1 MRFYTSL
8 ALGLLAAFAGS
19 GCSSDDAQG
28 EAPPPFSTG
37 LPQQPAAPGSGG
49 NGGGG
54 TDVSGVAGAPPVAG
68 AGGTGSS
75 EPVPTTVVPSDPPP
89 GSGGTGSTPS
99 GTGGTGTGA
108 GGTASEEPP
117 PAEARTLVF
126 LLFGQSNMWGVPN
139 PTQEDMATNPRIEV
153 LVVQACNGRQVN
165 QWIPAQPPLHGCV
178 GQIGT
183 GTQGPGLGPGDY
195 FAKTVAEAFPEDTI
209 LLVPA
214 AVPGVSIDTFQR
226 GQGNYNTLVARAR
239 LAQERG
245 TIAGMI
251 FHQGET
257 DNNQANWPQRVQ
269 SAVNALRED
278 LGTGEVPLIVGE
290 LMPGGP
296 YAAHNT
302 NRISQLPGM
311 ISNTFIASSAGFT
324 PLPNDGFGNLHFD
337 LASQREFG
345 RRYGELMV
353 DALTP

>member
-8 ALGLLAAFAGS
+8 ALGLLATFAGS
-19 GCSSDDAQG
+19 ACSSDDAG
-28 EAPPPFSTG
+28 EMPPPYTG
-37 LPQQPAAPGSGG
+37 GLSPQPSATNTPGSGG
-49 NGGGG
+49 TG
-54 TDVSGVAGAPPVAG
+54 TDVSGSAGAPPVVG
-68 AGGTGSS
+68 AGGTGSA
-75 EPVPTTVVPSDPPP
+75 EANPTTVVPSEPPP
-89 GSGGTGSTPS
+89 GAGGTGSDS
-99 GTGGTGTGA
+99 TGAGGTGA
-108 GGTASEEPP
+108 GGTGSEEPP
-117 PAEARTLVF
+117 PPAGARTLVF

-139 PTQEDMATNPRIEV
+139 PTQEDLATNPRVEV
-153 LVVQACNGRQVN
+153 LVVQACNGRALN

-183 GTQGPGLGPGDY
+183 GTQGPGVGPGDY
-195 FAKTVAEAFPEDTI
+195 FAKTVADAFPEDTI

-226 GQGNYNTLVARAR
+226 GQANYNTLVARAR
-239 LAQERG
+239 VAQQRG

-257 DNNQANWPQRVQ
+257 DNNQETWPARVK
-269 SAVNALRED
+269 STVDALRAD
-278 LGTGEVPLIVGE
+278 LGTGEVPFIVGE

-302 NRISQLPGM
+302 NRISQLPGL
-311 ISNTFIASSAGFT
+311 ITNTSIASSSGFT

-337 LASQREFG
+337 LTSQREFG